1 MQFEVGFVFHPIFV
15 DAVAA
20 YGGIVAGLFLLQRRL
35 LYHPGP
41 TRPALADL
49 AMSGVCEI
57 ELRTD
62 DGLTLFS
69 WYLPPR
75 TGRPVVAYFHGNG
88 GHIGYRA
95 ERLRRLARDGFGV
108 LLAEYRG
115 YAGNPGWPCEAG
127 LFADGEAAL
136 DFLADSG
143 IKSDE
148 IVLWGESLGSG
159 VAVHLAARHKVA
171 ALILE
176 APFTSVADAAQRHYP
191 FVPAVLLVRDRFDS
205 LSRIGRVA
213 APLLVLHGERDM
225 VVPARH
231 GRALLAAAT
240 APKEGWFSP
249 EASHENLARFGALE
263 AAIDFIERRVCIP
276 TPEPV
281 AAAGNFD

>member
-1 MQFEVGFVFHPIFV
+1 VFYPIFV

-20 YGGIVAGLFLLQRRL
+20 YGGIVAGLFFLQRRL
-35 LYHPGP
+35 LYHPGSI
-41 TRPALADL
+41 RPALADL
-49 AMSGVCEI
+49 AVLGVREI
-57 ELRTD
+57 ELTTE

-75 TGRPVVAYFHGNG
+75 AGRPVIAYFHGNG
-88 GHIGYRA
+88 GHVGYRA
-95 ERLRRLARDGFGV
+95 ERLRRFAREGYGV

-115 YAGNPGWPCEAG
+115 YAGNPGLPCEDG

-136 DFLADSG
+136 DFLADAG
-143 IKSDE
+143 IDPAE
-148 IVLWGESLGSG
+148 IVVWGESLGSG
-159 VAVHLAARHKVA
+159 VAVYLAARHKVA
-171 ALILE
+171 AVILE
-176 APFTSVADAAQRHYP
+176 APYTSVAAAAQRHYP
-191 FVPAVLLVRDRFDS
+191 FVPAALLVRDRFDS
-205 LSRIGRVA
+205 LSRVGRVT

-263 AAIDFIERRVCIP
+263 AAIAFIDRRVRP
-276 TPEPV
+276 VQPEPV
-281 AAAGNFD
+281 AAAANFD